1 MISLTPSQSSVMCAI
16 FLVWNWNSYRV
27 DSTNDTKGGVG
38 VFFLPL
44 GKLFPWS
51 LLSSFVTSIFS
62 FLIRFFA
69 ISWITKMESMQLHV
83 TRVWFMPIRN
93 IVCIDFL
100 NLQLRDWDYSLFG
113 IETAVFERFFVAQP
127 LCLSSCSKSKCK
139 ICQLAYLT
147 IESYSQVNIVIS
159 W

>member
-1 MISLTPSQSSVMCAI
+1 MHFWAKIWLQSQI
-16 FLVWNWNSYRV
+16 WLFRGFLVPTHFEEPVGWGNWNSYRV
-27 DSTNDTKGGVG
+27 DPTNDTKGGVG

-83 TRVWFMPIRN
+83 TRVWFIPIRN

-113 IETAVFERFFVAQP
+113 IETAVLERFFVAQP
-127 LCLSSCSKSKCK
+127 LCLSSCSKSK
-139 ICQLAYLT
+139 Y
-147 IESYSQVNIVIS
+147 
-159 W
+159 

>member
-62 FLIRFFA
+62 FLISFLQFLGLQRWKVCNCTLHESDLFPSEILFVL
-69 ISWITKMESMQLHV
+69 IFWICSWETETTHCLELKQQFW
-83 TRVWFMPIRN
+83 R
-93 IVCIDFL
+93 DFL
-100 NLQLRDWDYSLFG
+100 WHSLC
-113 IETAVFERFFVAQP
+113 VYP
-127 LCLSSCSKSKCK
+127 LVRNQSAKY
-139 ICQLAYLT
+139 A
-147 IESYSQVNIVIS
+147 S
-159 W
+159 WCILP